1 MAKQEKSIIN
11 IHWEGPFKWEEK
23 DQRQKDFHCLYQ
35 IYGHH
40 PLYGR
45 NVLLYIGK
53 TERDVSERLKEHKWT
68 EEEYDRLTFYV
79 GSLGTFESWEEWKRY
94 ENEDYEKVESSLVLG
109 AEQLL
114 ILAHQPAYNT
124 QNKETANA
132 AKGMRIFNSGR
143 FAQLFPELSYRYFVD
158 DIK

>member
-1 MAKQEKSIIN
+1 MADKKETIIN

-23 DQRQKDFHCLYQ
+23 DQHEKDFHCLYQ

-53 TERDVSERLKEHKWT
+53 TDREMPARLKEHKWAD
-68 EEEYDRLTFYV
+68 EEYDRVTFYI
-79 GSLGTFESWEEWKRY
+79 GSLDTFESWEDWYQHED
-94 ENEDYEKVESSLVLG
+94 EDYEKAEQPLVLG

-114 ILAHQPAYNT
+114 IYAHQPAYNT
-124 QNKETANA
+124 KNKETANA
-132 AKGMRIFNSGR
+132 ALGMRIFNTGR
-143 FAQLFPELSYRYFVD
+143 IAQLFPELSYRYFVD
-158 DIK
+158 DIF